1 MTLTVTLQGQRG
13 ELAMDMQFSVPAT
26 GITGVFG
33 RSGAGKSSLLR
44 WLAGLENDLDGELQL
59 NGEWLD
65 GVPAHHRRVGLV
77 FQQGALFPHLDVA
90 GNLAFARRFS
100 GATDS
105 EAKQISSLLGLAP
118 LMDYRPAQLSGG
130 QQQRVALGRALL
142 GKPRLLLL
150 DEPLASLD
158 QDSRQ
163 EVLQVLETLHREW
176 RTPMLYVSH
185 QASEIQRLADHL
197 LLVDQGRITASGA
210 LADCLLDP
218 ALPLAHQP
226 DAAAII
232 EARAVDAGEPEQT
245 RLTFDGGELVLPG
258 EVATTAPVRISIL
271 ARDVSLALSRATDSS
286 ISNILPAVVVDLH
299 SHHSEGHRL
308 VRVKVGNALLLARLT
323 LASCQRL
330 DIRPGQ
336 KLFAQVKS
344 VALLGPAG

>member
-245 RLTFDGGELVLPG
+245 RLTFDGGGRVTLPESLIQDAGLGETVVIVGLGDRFQIWNREAWVARRAERRQMARSGVAELGAL
-258 EVATTAPVRISIL
+258 RL
-271 ARDVSLALSRATDSS
+271 AAQLKV
-286 ISNILPAVVVDLH
+286 
-299 SHHSEGHRL
+299 EG
-308 VRVKVGNALLLARLT
+308 GG
-323 LASCQRL
+323 S
-330 DIRPGQ
+330 
-336 KLFAQVKS
+336 
-344 VALLGPAG
+344 